1 MCTTKDPMSASALTP
16 TAEPSGEDLR
26 LAAVHRYDILDSPP
40 DGAFDRITA
49 LAARLLAVPIS
60 IVSIV
65 DQDRIWFKSH
75 HGGDAGQVG
84 RDPGLCASAILQDE
98 AWEVRDAVV
107 DPRTLTNPLVTG
119 ALGLRFYLGIPLTTH
134 DGYNLGTLCVI
145 DREPRTA
152 SAEDIATLRDLAS
165 MVVDELELRLA
176 AKRVIALEL
185 EARHRAEVL
194 AEASAKTATSLEAG
208 LGNSRMIGMAIGIVM
223 ARDQIDA
230 DAAFAK
236 LRTLSNDLNLKLSR
250 VAEQVVTRHNA
261 SSVYDSSATPTNA
274 PAD

>member
-1 MCTTKDPMSASALTP
+1 MSASVLTP
-16 TAEPSGEDLR
+16 TAEPSGEELR

-49 LAARLLAVPIS
+49 LAARVLAAPIS

-65 DQDRIWFKSH
+65 DHDRIWFKSH
-75 HGGDAGQVG
+75 HGGDVVQIG

-98 AWEVRDAVV
+98 VYEVRDAVV

-119 ALGLRFYLGIPLTTH
+119 ALGLRFYLGVPLTTH

-152 SAEDIATLRDLAS
+152 SEDDIATLRDLAS

-176 AKRVIALEL
+176 ARQVVALQL
-185 EARHRAEVL
+185 EARHRAEEM
-194 AEASAKTATSLEAG
+194 AGAATKTATTLEAG
-208 LGNSRMIGMAIGIVM
+208 LDNSRMIGMAIGIVM
-223 ARDQIDA
+223 ARDQIGA

-236 LRTLSNDLNLKLSR
+236 LRALSNDLNLKLSR
-250 VAEQVVTRHNA
+250 VAEQVVSRHN
-261 SSVYDSSATPTNA
+261 DSSPH
-274 PAD
+274 

>member
-1 MCTTKDPMSASALTP
+1 MSAPILTP
-16 TAEPSGEDLR
+16 PADHATEALR

-49 LAARLLAVPIS
+49 LAARLLEVPIS

-75 HGGDAGQVG
+75 HGGDARQVG

-145 DREPRTA
+145 DKQPRSA

-176 AKRVIALEL
+176 AKQVIALEL
-185 EARHRAEVL
+185 EARHRAELL
-194 AEASAKTATSLEAG
+194 ADASAKTATSLEAG
-208 LGNSRMIGMAIGIVM
+208 LDNSRMIGMAIGIVM
-223 ARDQIDA
+223 ARQQIDA
-230 DAAFAK
+230 DAAFAT
-236 LRTLSNDLNLKLSR
+236 LRTLSNDANRKLSH
-250 VAEQVVTRHNA
+250 VAEQIVTRHNA
-261 SSVYDSSATPTNA
+261 ESGPVPPAA
-274 PAD
+274 PQQAQVD

>member
-1 MCTTKDPMSASALTP
+1 MSASALTP
-16 TAEPSGEDLR
+16 TAELSGEDLR

-65 DQDRIWFKSH
+65 DHDRIWFKSH
-75 HGGDAGQVG
+75 HGGDARQIG
-84 RDPGLCASAILQDE
+84 REPGLCASAILQDD
-98 AWEVRDAVV
+98 AWEVRDALA

-176 AKRVIALEL
+176 AQRVIALEL
-185 EARHRAEVL
+185 EARQRAEVL
-194 AEASAKTATSLEAG
+194 ADASARTATSLEAG
-208 LGNSRMIGMAIGIVM
+208 LENSRMIGMAIGIVM

-250 VAEQVVTRHNA
+250 VAEQIVTRHNA
-261 SSVYDSSATPTNA
+261 ARAYDPSATPTNA
-274 PAD
+274 PAG

>member
-1 MCTTKDPMSASALTP
+1 MSASALTP

-65 DQDRIWFKSH
+65 DHDRIWFMSH
-75 HGGDAGQVG
+75 HGGDARQVG
-84 RDPGLCASAILQDE
+84 REPGLCASAILQDD
-98 AWEVRDAVV
+98 AWEVRDALA

-145 DREPRTA
+145 DREPRSA
-152 SAEDIATLRDLAS
+152 SDEDIATLRDLAS

-176 AKRVIALEL
+176 AQRVIALEL
-185 EARHRAEVL
+185 EARQRAEVL
-194 AEASAKTATSLEAG
+194 ADASAKTATSLEAG
-208 LGNSRMIGMAIGIVM
+208 LDNSRMIGMAIGIVM
-223 ARDQIDA
+223 ARHQIDA

-250 VAEQVVTRHNA
+250 VAEQIVTRHNA
-261 SSVYDSSATPTNA
+261 ASGYDPSATPTNA
-274 PAD
+274 QAD